1 MRWFPVRRLLHR
13 RSAWALA
20 VSLLLHALL
29 VLLVVFLPEDKGSA
43 PMAPKPIEL
52 EIVVLEPKP
61 KEPEQPKP
69 AEPRPP
75 QPVKPPVARGTA
87 KKKTAEIVIAPAPSA
102 PGPASSSAP
111 SAGPRTLDAPRD
123 VTLVPGGEFAIKAGG
138 DGLDVEGPRGHTIVN
153 SPEEQPDAVAMQEY
167 TQEKLGRRTG
177 AMVEGMV
184 ADAKSRNGLVDPYF
198 MGARSAMEAEMSAGA
213 VPLPKDK
220 NALREGVKGFMQN
233 QERFGKTG
241 SPFAAGDEPK
251 WKDYSIARNEN
262 QGMAMQLRDPEWGA
276 VMRQA
281 EQSMAAGEA
290 TSRVM
295 DHAWVEAILELVQ
308 EPGGGV
314 ADAHIVKSSGSR
326 EFDEYVLHRAR
337 KVFLKLE
344 DPPQEG
350 HGISSAGWRTLWK
363 FSYWPMSI
371 ADKRGQ
377 RVRVELLRVEKGQGS
392 GNPLEH
398 VGP

>member
-1 MRWFPVRRLLHR
+1 MRWFPVRRFLER

-29 VLLVVFLPEDKGSA
+29 VLLLVLAPEDKGRVA
-43 PMAPKPIEL
+43 PPPAAIQL

-61 KEPEQPKP
+61 PEAKPPDPQPEPV
-69 AEPRPP
+69 R
-75 QPVKPPVARGTA
+75 PVKPPVARGTA
-87 KKKTAEIVIAPAPSA
+87 KKKTAEIVIAPSA
-102 PGPASSSAP
+102 PGPTSSEARP
-111 SAGPRTLDAPRD
+111 SPGPRTLDAPRD

-138 DGLDVEGPRGHTIVN
+138 DGLEVEGPRGHTVVN
-153 SPEEQPDAVAMQEY
+153 SPEEQPDPVAMQEY

-198 MGARSAMEAEMSAGA
+198 MGARSAMEAEMSSGA
-213 VPLPKDK
+213 VPLPKEKD
-220 NALREGVKGFMQN
+220 ALREGVKGFIQN

-251 WKDYSIARNEN
+251 WKDYSVARSEN

-281 EQSMAAGEA
+281 EQSMAAGDA

-295 DHAWVEAILELVQ
+295 DHAWVEAILELTQ

-326 EFDEYVLHRAR
+326 DFDEYVLHRAR
-337 KVFLKLE
+337 KVFLRLD

-398 VGP
+398 AVP